1 MILEENKNKNK
12 DKNKNKNKDKD
23 KDKDKNKDKQ
33 SKLTLKKLAF
43 ICEKTSI
50 TLKRDYKLSLVT
62 Y

>member
-12 DKNKNKNKDKD
+12 NKNKD
-23 KDKDKNKDKQ
+23 KDKQ

>member
-1 MILEENKNKNK
+1 MVIHWMLRKTSMILEENKN
-12 DKNKNKNKDKD
+12 

>member
-1 MILEENKNKNK
+1 MVIHWMLRKTSMILEENKNKNK
-12 DKNKNKNKDKD
+12 NKDKD
-23 KDKDKNKDKQ
+23 KDKQ

>member
-1 MILEENKNKNK
+1 MVIHWMLRKTSMILEENKNKNK
-12 DKNKNKNKDKD
+12 DKDKD
-23 KDKDKNKDKQ
+23 KDKQ

>member
-1 MILEENKNKNK
+1 MVIHWMLRKTSMILEENKNK
-12 DKNKNKNKDKD
+12 DKD
-23 KDKDKNKDKQ
+23 KDKDKQ

>member
-1 MILEENKNKNK
+1 MLRKTSMILEENKNK
-12 DKNKNKNKDKD
+12 D
-23 KDKDKNKDKQ
+23 KDKQ

>member
-1 MILEENKNKNK
+1 MVIHWMLRKTSMILEENKNKNK
-12 DKNKNKNKDKD
+12 D
-23 KDKDKNKDKQ
+23 KDKQ

>member
-1 MILEENKNKNK
+1 MILEENKNK
-12 DKNKNKNKDKD
+12 DKDKD
-23 KDKDKNKDKQ
+23 KDKDKNKDKNKDKQ

>member
-1 MILEENKNKNK
+1 MLRKTSMILEENKNK
-12 DKNKNKNKDKD
+12 DKD
-23 KDKDKNKDKQ
+23 KDKDKQ

>member
-1 MILEENKNKNK
+1 MVIHWMLRKTSIILEE
-12 DKNKNKNKDKD
+12 NKNKDKD
-23 KDKDKNKDKQ
+23 KDKDKQ